1 MHKRTK
7 IIVSGGGTGGHVF
20 PAIAIANAIQQVRPE
35 AEILFVGAKGKLEME
50 KVPKAG
56 YPIKGLWISGF
67 HRKSMLRNVLFPF
80 KLLHSI
86 IKAAFVIRGFKP
98 NVVVGVGG
106 FASGPVLEM
115 AARMGVPALIQE
127 QNSYAGAT
135 NRLLSKKVQKI
146 CVAYPNMERYFPKDK
161 LILTGNPVRKDL
173 VESKGSKAEGLKH
186 FGMDSNKKTI
196 FVFGGSLGAKS
207 INEAIAA
214 NAALLRSNENIQ
226 VYWQCGKLYVE
237 DFQNCEVA
245 QLPNVKMTAF
255 VDRMDLAYAMADLV
269 ICRAGAS
276 TISELCQ
283 LGKAAILIPS
293 PNVAEDHQTKNAM
306 ALVEQ
311 DAAILLKDKEAKES
325 IIQLALQI
333 IHDEARLEALSGAI
347 KKMAFS
353 DAAETIAGEVLALA
367 DRS

>member
-1 MHKRTK
+1 MHKKTK

-20 PAIAIANAIQQVRPE
+20 PAIAIANAIQQERPE

-86 IKAAFVIRGFKP
+86 IKAGFLIRRFRP
-98 NVVVGVGG
+98 NAVVGVGG

-115 AARMGVPALIQE
+115 AGRMGIPALIQE

-173 VESKGSKAEGLKH
+173 VESKGSKAEGLTH
-186 FGMDSNKKTI
+186 FGMDLNKKTI

-207 INEAIAA
+207 INQAIAA

-226 VYWQCGKLYVE
+226 VYWQCGKLYLE

-245 QLPNVKMTAF
+245 QLPNVKITAF

-311 DAAILLKDKEAKES
+311 DAAILLKDKEAKEK
-325 IIQLALQI
+325 IIELALQVI
-333 IHDEARLEALSGAI
+333 EEETRLEALSISI
-347 KKMAFS
+347 KKLAFS
-353 DAAETIAGEVLALA
+353 DAAKTIAEEVLALA